1 MSHYVI
7 IPRSDKNLT
16 EIKYFEPRVVRI
28 LKGQSITWINRDT
41 KVHELTSGD
50 ADSSLPTE
58 FFQTGSMLP
67 GESTT
72 VKIDSNQGSIPYFC
86 SHHPLE
92 RGLIAILQ
100 EEKGQMDTNNVQL
113 KLSNGVYSSLFTADN
128 QKILTRLQRQV
139 DPAIVEYLSDPHA
152 ALIQNR
158 MMTIVFWDISNFSDL
173 SEKLKDH
180 PELIAVFLNEYFA
193 MAIPIIHE
201 YDGIVDKFI
210 GDGILAYFGFKE
222 TKDDRTYGAL
232 NAILAALKLRSAFET
247 LGKNW
252 IEICKMVTNYEL
264 NIDLKCGINTGVVLV
279 GLLGSGVRDQFT
291 VIGTNVNLA
300 SRLEGKAQN
309 GQIIISPSTM
319 NKTKGKG
326 KFHIEAVQIEGEKI
340 RAFED
345 ISEYYNV
352 EPR

>member
-1 MSHYVI
+1 LNQYVI
-7 IPRSDKNLT
+7 IPRSHENPT
-16 EIKYFEPRVVRI
+16 EIKYFEPRVVKI
-28 LKGQSITWINRDT
+28 FKGQSITWINRDT

-72 VKIDSNQGSIPYFC
+72 VKIDSNQGSIPYYC
-86 SHHPLE
+86 SLHPGE
-92 RGLIAILQ
+92 RGLIAIFQ
-100 EEKGQMDTNNVQL
+100 KDKDQMDSNPGQL
-113 KLSNGVYSSLFTADN
+113 KFSNGINSSLFAADN

-152 ALIQNR
+152 ALIQNKI
-158 MMTIVFWDISNFSDL
+158 MTIVFWDISNFSDL
-173 SEKLKDH
+173 SEKLRDH

-201 YDGIVDKFI
+201 YYGIVDKFI

-222 TKDDRTYGAL
+222 TRDDGSNGAL
-232 NAILAALKLRSAFET
+232 NAVLAALKLRNAFKT
-247 LGKNW
+247 LEQNW
-252 IEICKMVTNYEL
+252 TDICKMITNYDVR
-264 NIDLKCGINTGVVLV
+264 IDIKCGINTGYVLV

-300 SRLEGKAQN
+300 SRLEGKAEN
-309 GQIIISPSTM
+309 GQIIISPTTM
-319 NKTKGKG
+319 EKVKG
-326 KFHIEAVQIEGEKI
+326 KFDIGAVQIQGEKI

-345 ISEYYNV
+345 ISEYYSIL
-352 EPR
+352 

>member
-1 MSHYVI
+1 MAHYVI
-7 IPRSDKNLT
+7 IPRSDENLT

-72 VKIDSNQGSIPYFC
+72 VKIDSNQGTIPYFC
-86 SHHPLE
+86 SIHPLE
-92 RGLIAILQ
+92 RGLVAIFQ
-100 EEKGQMDTNNVQL
+100 EDKGQIDTNAGEL
-113 KLSNGVYSSLFTADN
+113 KLSNGINSSLFAADN

-152 ALIQNR
+152 ALIQNKI
-158 MMTIVFWDISNFSDL
+158 MTIVFWDISNFSDL
-173 SEKLKDH
+173 SEKLKEH

-264 NIDLKCGINTGVVLV
+264 NIDLKYGINTGVVLV

-326 KFHIEAVQIEGEKI
+326 KFHIEAVQIEGDKI

>member
-1 MSHYVI
+1 LNHYVI
-7 IPRSDKNLT
+7 IPRSDENL
-16 EIKYFEPRVVRI
+16 EQIKYFEPRIVRI
-28 LKGQSITWINRDT
+28 VKGQSITWINRDT

-50 ADSSLPTE
+50 GDSSLRTE

-72 VKIDSNQGSIPYFC
+72 VKIDSNQGSIPYYC
-86 SHHPLE
+86 SLHPLE
-92 RGLIAILQ
+92 RGLIAIFQ
-100 EEKGQMDTNNVQL
+100 EDNGQIDTNVRER
-113 KLSNGVYSSLFTADN
+113 KLSNSVDSSLIAADN

-139 DPAIVEYLSDPHA
+139 DPAIVEYLSDPNA
-152 ALIQNR
+152 PLIQNKF
-158 MMTIVFWDISNFSDL
+158 MTIVFWDISNFSDL

-180 PELIAVFLNEYFA
+180 PELIGVFLNEYFE

-201 YDGIVDKFI
+201 YQGIVDKFM

-222 TKDDRTYGAL
+222 NTGDRTSGAL
-232 NAILAALKLRSAFET
+232 NAILAALKLRGAFKI

-252 IEICKMVTNYEL
+252 IEICKMVTSYSL
-264 NIDLKCGINTGVVLV
+264 NIDIKCGINTGFVLV

-309 GQIIISPSTM
+309 NQIIISPSTM
-319 NKTKGKG
+319 NNIKEKGR
-326 KFHIEAVQIEGEKI
+326 FEIEAIKIQGEKI
-340 RAFED
+340 RAFEN
-345 ISEYYNV
+345 ISEYYSV
-352 EPR
+352 EPL